1 MNQIWLYTLYIAH
14 IGYKY
19 GIRETHLITKN
30 VNLTK
35 LVDCA
40 NEFKVRWHVPATCNI
55 SRETGLITDI
65 VSDVAPATGKV
76 DTYNC
81 HFHRRQN
88 KNGIEKDTC
97 I

>member
-1 MNQIWLYTLYIAH
+1 MSSRSGDMFLL
-14 IGYKY
+14 
-19 GIRETHLITKN
+19 
-30 VNLTK
+30 
-35 LVDCA
+35 
-40 NEFKVRWHVPATCNI
+40 HVIYLEEN
-55 SRETGLITDI
+55 GLITDI